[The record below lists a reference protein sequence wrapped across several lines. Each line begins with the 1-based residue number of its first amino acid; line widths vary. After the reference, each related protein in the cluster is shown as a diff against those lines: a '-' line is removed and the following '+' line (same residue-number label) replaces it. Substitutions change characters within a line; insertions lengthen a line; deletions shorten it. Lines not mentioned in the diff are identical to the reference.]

1 MCTEVY
7 RHQHIETGGNLFG
20 LWTTSG
26 SAVIHVVLG
35 PGKNCRRTTTSFH
48 QDIEYL
54 HRVGRFV
61 NDNYML
67 CHIGEWH
74 SHHSL
79 ALNKPSS
86 GDEETVRRNFPQRV
100 TNFLIIFANI
110 KNRDTIV
117 LSPYFFT
124 NEGRRYKKVEYVF
137 LDSNG
142 PYSNDDKILEQIQ
155 LGAEK
160 EKYQQRKSI
169 HSEAPSTITE
179 SQRSTSSKSQQ
190 SINACPTYSQ
200 VVSSGSPQNS
210 RNAASNA
217 QSQQNN
223 ETSSQATSTYR
234 QPSRRNPN
242 GVTLRD
248 TSGSI
253 ADYPSLQS
261 GIVQSQPVNDENK
274 ATQKDVVLKEVYD
287 DLQNC
292 FGSEINV
299 EIELTRCGDVQMQF
313 EHAKKYW
320 LIRFPETFPDR
331 PAKILFASK
340 SKISSGLS
348 QSSHYYLE
356 KPVTNHVNIL
366 LSIRNNC
373 SLTCKICENIN
384 EKTLT
389 ESAEIRPVSTTVVDV
404 NEKC

>member
-1 MCTEVY
+1 MIRWHLNVSFVKVYIYKNDYNAMCTEVY

-48 QDIEYL
+48 QDIDYL

-86 GDEETVRRNFPQRV
+86 GDEETIRRDFPQGV
-100 TNFLIIFANI
+100 TNFLITIANI

-124 NEGRRYKKVEYVF
+124 DEGRRYEKVEYVF

-160 EKYQQRKSI
+160 EKYQQHKSI

-200 VVSSGSPQNS
+200 
-210 RNAASNA
+210 
-217 QSQQNN
+217 
-223 ETSSQATSTYR
+223 
-234 QPSRRNPN
+234 PSRRNPN
-242 GVTLRD
+242 GVTLMD
-248 TSGSI
+248 TSASI

-292 FGSEINV
+292 FGSEINA
-299 EIELTRCGDVQMQF
+299 EIELTRCGDVQMKF

-331 PAKILFASK
+331 PAKIFFAFK

-366 LSIRNNC
+366 LSIKNNC

-389 ESAEIRPVSTTVVDV
+389 EFAKICPVSTIVVDV
-404 NEKC
+404 NEKS